1 MTREEAIKIIRNI
14 YKTAV
19 ETEALAVLV
28 PELEESE
35 DERLRKQCIKLIND
49 AYFANYEASECLAW
63 LEKQKER
70 KSVKCIDFDNEFENQ
85 VSHLLASVMDGE
97 YEYSEGFVTYAAQ
110 SLLGYA
116 KNELKPVDQNKA
128 TINCEPVKQEW
139 SEEDE
144 KMINTL
150 VSYVKDPSCW
160 NLKCPKEKLVD
171 FIKSLPERFNL
182 QSKQEWSD
190 EDQKHYDDVF
200 DGLKYAYEDL
210 KNNGSNDSAKDVRD
224 AYDWLK
230 KFKSK
235 MYSLA
240 MKEATY
246 DVEHCGRRGRMGGVP
261 REFSEKAE
269 EYQKGLNPPYDADD
283 IISAYESGM
292 MEEEKEVEKAYKT
305 QDDVVFRK
313 GFSEGRKTT
322 LEGLPKW
329 KYAEHEIC
337 SSVKTYLVNYEVDN
351 GDEEPTHIVIPT
363 NYVKPHHW
371 YMEIDESLLNLEAV
385 DESIDEQY
393 T

>member
-1 MTREEAIKIIRNI
+1 MIPR
-14 YKTAV
+14 KT
-19 ETEALAVLV
+19 
-28 PELEESE
+28 
-35 DERLRKQCIKLIND
+35 
-49 AYFANYEASECLAW
+49 F
-63 LEKQKER
+63 
-70 KSVKCIDFDNEFENQ
+70 
-85 VSHLLASVMDGE
+85 
-97 YEYSEGFVTYAAQ
+97 
-110 SLLGYA
+110 
-116 KNELKPVDQNKA
+116 
-128 TINCEPVKQEW
+128 
-139 SEEDE
+139 
-144 KMINTL
+144 
-150 VSYVKDPSCW
+150 
-160 NLKCPKEKLVD
+160 
-171 FIKSLPERFNL
+171 
-182 QSKQEWSD
+182 
-190 EDQKHYDDVF
+190 
-200 DGLKYAYEDL
+200 
-210 KNNGSNDSAKDVRD
+210 RD

-351 GDEEPTHIVIPT
+351 GDEEPTHIVAPT
-363 NYVKPHHW
+363 TYVEPYHW
-371 YMEIDESLLNLEAV
+371 YMEVDESFLHLEAV